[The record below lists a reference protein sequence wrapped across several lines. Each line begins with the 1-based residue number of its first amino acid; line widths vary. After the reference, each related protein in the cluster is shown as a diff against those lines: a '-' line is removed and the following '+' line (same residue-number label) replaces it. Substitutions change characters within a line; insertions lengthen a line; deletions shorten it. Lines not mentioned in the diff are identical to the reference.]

1 MMKKILLSLFM
12 AGTAVASCQKGYDC
26 NHPIMGTK
34 GHVVYSDSEWWGV
47 EKWPSA
53 NYRASQILPR
63 RFDAGDTWSMARSP
77 QDLGVL
83 FHLEDCF
90 PQGHQIYAHTA
101 RVEDDLGNP
110 HIFRLEWAGYWETQN
125 RTLGIFKRRQYVH
138 SVRALLNGRVIFT
151 IDDCVEDGLYEYE
164 DFFRVGNRSFRVVVR
179 MDSRPK
185 DYGFEAMLLAYRP
198 AASEAQW
205 QAARPPRA
213 EMGATK
219 KAPKKK
225 SEPKKGK

>member
-12 AGTAVASCQKGYDC
+12 AGAAMASCQKGYDC
-26 NHPIMGTK
+26 DHSTMSTE

-53 NYRASQILPR
+53 TYLASRILPR
-63 RFDAGDTWSMARSP
+63 RFDAGNTWSMARSP

-83 FHLEDCF
+83 FHLQDCF

-101 RVEDDLGNP
+101 RVEDDFGNS
-110 HIFRLEWAGYWETQN
+110 HIFRLEWAGYWETRN

-151 IDDCVEDGLYEYE
+151 IDDSVQDGLYEYE
-164 DFFRVGNRSFRVVVR
+164 DFFRVGSRSFRVVVK
-179 MDSRPK
+179 MDSRPRN
-185 DYGFEAMLLAYRP
+185 YEFEAMLLSYRP
-198 AASEAQW
+198 AASETQLY
-205 QAARPPRA
+205 AARPPRA
-213 EMGATK
+213 EMGGTK
-219 KAPKKK
+219 KAPKEK